1 MQVFQIMKR
10 DCQVH
15 KPDIMLNK
23 LIIPGMFLFVT
34 ILSSCGANK
43 KLAASKQES
52 DQLRSEVNQL
62 QATNKQLNN
71 NVNSLQAQVDKLIAA
86 NQSVNT
92 EFSKYKQSCEETKE
106 DLAYITDV
114 LEQEYKTLQEVEKKI
129 KIAMADFENKGV
141 DVYYKNGLVYVDMQS
156 DLLYKS
162 GSSAIGKEGKSA
174 LGALATALN
183 DYPKLKVI
191 VVGHT
196 DDQKLKSGDNWSLS
210 TERANGVVRTLRDD
224 YKVDPT
230 RLTSAGK
237 GKYAPVADNS
247 IADGRAQNR
256 RTEIIL
262 NPDLD
267 KLWETARASQ

>member
-1 MQVFQIMKR
+1 
-10 DCQVH
+10 
-15 KPDIMLNK
+15 MLKK
-23 LIIPGMFLFVT
+23 LIIPGMFVFVT

-191 VVGHT
+191 VLGHT
-196 DDQKLKSGDNWSLS
+196 DDQKLKSSDNWSLS
-210 TERANGVVRTLRDD
+210 TERANGIVRTLRDD

-247 IADGRAQNR
+247 TADGRAQNR